1 MPSFPRYLFLLLVAA
16 ALAGCQQRAADGAT
30 SAGPVTF
37 VDAAGNR
44 MVVDVPVDA
53 ATAAPARSAWVDAAS
68 AGQGEAAVPAGVA
81 PGAST
86 VIPAATLDATT
97 YVDVEDL
104 ERQVLERNKERFY
117 LLPDGTGGQQV
128 VTAGAIDLS
137 TGARTPAYT
146 VTPGPRATP
155 VACPVSAP
163 LAHLLPADERH
174 RQYSLQFPVTDP
186 EFAGRRFAGYSIAVP
201 DGVRLARVM
210 AIVRSGLSADVA
222 VVLANQAGVALAVV
236 NNIATESIP
245 ESAFRY
251 AMVGANV
258 PLDAKPG
265 LRLVVLEGP
274 WARKVLPQVCRPAER
289 PATSVTGK
297 VSVEFLLEGLKT
309 P

>member
-1 MPSFPRYLFLLLVAA
+1 MPSFLRYLSCLLAAA
-16 ALAGCQQRAADGAT
+16 ALVGCQQRPADGAA

-53 ATAAPARSAWVDAAS
+53 SAAAPAREAWVDS
-68 AGQGEAAVPAGVA
+68 ATTAQAVLSDGTA
-81 PGAST
+81 PGSST
-86 VIPAATLDATT
+86 AIPAATLDATT

-155 VACPVSAP
+155 IACPASAP

-186 EFAGRRFAGYSIAVP
+186 EFAGRRYAGYSIAVP

-210 AIVRSGLSADVA
+210 AIVRGGLSADVA
-222 VVLANQAGVALAVV
+222 VVLADQAGVALAVV

-258 PLDAKPG
+258 PLDTSPG
-265 LRLVVLEGP
+265 RRLVVLEGP